1 MRQARHVALMTR
13 PSPARL
19 LPDDARTY
27 SGPAFAWWMAV
38 AVLAV
43 LTVRSLIH
51 LFAVDG
57 GAESIATIDTT
68 VAGGENIIALF
79 GQWGAIQ
86 LLLAVVLWVLLLRYR
101 GLTPFVYVIFIVE
114 PVLRAISGFLKPVEA
129 VGIVPGDVLNWLAVP
144 ILVVLLL
151 FSLCSRRPRTP

>member
-1 MRQARHVALMTR
+1 MAQPCLT
-13 PSPARL
+13 RL

-27 SGPAFAWWMAV
+27 GGPAFAWWMAV
-38 AVLAV
+38 AILAV

-51 LFAVDG
+51 LFATDG

-101 GLTPFVYVIFIVE
+101 GLTPFVYLILVVE
-114 PVLRAISGFLKPVEA
+114 PVLRAISGLLKPVEA
-129 VGIVPGDVLNWLAVP
+129 VGIVPGHVLNWLAVP
-144 ILVVLLL
+144 FLAAGLLC
-151 FSLCSRRPRTP
+151 SLCGRQPRIH

>member
-1 MRQARHVALMTR
+1 
-13 PSPARL
+13 
-19 LPDDARTY
+19 
-27 SGPAFAWWMAV
+27 MAV
-38 AVLAV
+38 AFLAV

-68 VAGGENIIALF
+68 VSGGKNVIALF

-101 GLTPFVYVIFIVE
+101 GLTPFVCLILFVE

-129 VGIVPGDVLNWLAVP
+129 VGIGPGHALNWLAVP
-144 ILVVLLL
+144 ILAVLLL
-151 FSLCSRRPRTP
+151 FSLSARKPRTT

>member
-1 MRQARHVALMTR
+1 MARPCLT
-13 PSPARL
+13 RL
-19 LPDDARTY
+19 LPDDVRTY
-27 SGPAFAWWMAV
+27 SGPAFAWW
-38 AVLAV
+38 LAAAYLAL

-51 LFAVDG
+51 LFATDG

-86 LLLAVVLWVLLLRYR
+86 LLLAAVLWVLLLRYR
-101 GLTPFVYVIFIVE
+101 GLTPFVYLIFIVE

-129 VGIVPGDVLNWLAVP
+129 VGIAPGHALNWLAVP
-144 ILVVLLL
+144 ILAVLLL
-151 FSLCSRRPRTP
+151 FSLSGRNPRSP